1 MVGGTERR
9 RRCGHME
16 RPRHAPLQMPFGGR
30 GGNRAIAFA
39 CIVAIVLM
47 ALCAWLGMAIAT
59 AGKAEAAVEMPV
71 AEGEV
76 THESLAPT
84 YTYDGE
90 IIRWY
95 VLRDPDYGIEYLV
108 NDRGGCCPRLDPH
121 GKVIGVSNG

>member
-1 MVGGTERR
+1 
-9 RRCGHME
+9 ME

-59 AGKAEAAVEMPV
+59 AGKAEAAAEMPV

-95 VLRDPDYGIEYLV
+95 VLQDPDYGIEYLV